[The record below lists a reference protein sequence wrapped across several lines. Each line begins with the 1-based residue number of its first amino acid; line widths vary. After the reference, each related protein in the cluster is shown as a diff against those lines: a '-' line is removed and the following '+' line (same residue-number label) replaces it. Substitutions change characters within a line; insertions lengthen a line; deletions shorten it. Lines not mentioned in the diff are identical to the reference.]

1 MCGVL
6 PVHPEEVVVVRGL
19 GVQVSSTSW
28 AGLSS
33 SVFLPHTVVGDL
45 VINEGITMVSTCLT
59 HQPQK
64 RLLYLSLIPSLFS
77 PTPHPSVGVVFYLAV
92 TVVQRK
98 AGTDTPPQIL
108 KLYPLFTVSHTLLTP
123 SKQPLSPLLPLSS
136 PFNQCLFPLLLQLTF
151 SPHQEFHPRLS
162 TIQECYHLLRDSL
175 YEPSASPR
183 KPSP

>member
-1 MCGVL
+1 MCQVL

-45 VINEGITMVSTCLT
+45 VINEGITMVSICLT

-77 PTPHPSVGVVFYLAV
+77 PTQVSGGVLSGCDSSAEKGRHRHTSTDPQTLPSLHSKPHSPNTFQATS
-92 TVVQRK
+92 
-98 AGTDTPPQIL
+98 
-108 KLYPLFTVSHTLLTP
+108 
-123 SKQPLSPLLPLSS
+123 LSTSLPLSS
-136 PFNQCLFPLLLQLTF
+136 ALNQYLFPLLLQLTF
-151 SPHQEFHPRLS
+151 SLAPGIPPQIVHHSRMLPPPQR
-162 TIQECYHLLRDSL
+162 QSL
-175 YEPSASPR
+175 
-183 KPSP
+183 